1 MTGLNFDS
9 KMGQVAREI
18 ERAASNGRDVDFDYL
33 QERLGQRFS
42 RKEIADCASSL
53 YKRGYLERLGHGK
66 YKASQKLSQLAGRAD
81 PANSAEGHTE
91 DSGQAAPVIVRK
103 KGREKPEEEA
113 QHKHENDLAPLG
125 DLLDRLESCLDRLEK
140 IAESLNSR
148 AELQE
153 VMELLQKAVAKGKKL
168 P

>member
-1 MTGLNFDS
+1 MTGLNFES

-18 ERAASNGRDVDFDYL
+18 ERASSHGRDADFDYL
-33 QERLGQRFS
+33 QKRLGQGFS

-66 YKASQKLSQLAGRAD
+66 YKASQKLSQLAGRTGSAH
-81 PANSAEGHTE
+81 SAEEHSK

-103 KGREKPEEEA
+103 KNREKAEGA
-113 QHKHENDLAPLG
+113 QYKHETDLA
-125 DLLDRLESCLDRLEK
+125 RLENLLNRLEPCLDRLEK

-153 VMELLQKAVAKGKKL
+153 VMDLLQKAVAKGKKL